1 MPDGVHFIRAD
12 GTPPGAYDVVT
23 GEFDQVVELAYAP
36 ALLQG
41 AFQALAPR
49 AAQWTLISSISAY
62 TPPWRAGGTE
72 YDPLVAVQD
81 LNQYPDVKDAAELS
95 STQALGKRLRIVR
108 PGLIARLGDGS
119 DRLDYWMNRMA
130 VDGPILWSPRVF
142 PAWCS
147 SLTSESWQAP

>member
-1 MPDGVHFIRAD
+1 MTD
-12 GTPPGAYDVVT
+12 
-23 GEFDQVVELAYAP
+23 EFDQVVELAYAP

-41 AFQALAPR
+41 AFQALAHR

-81 LNQYPDVKDAAELS
+81 LSQYPDAKAATELS
-95 STQALGKRLRIVR
+95 STQALGKRLRIVC
-108 PGLIARLGDGS
+108 PGLIARLGDRS
-119 DRLDYWMNRMA
+119 DRLGYRMNRTA
-130 VDGPILWSPRVF
+130 VDGPILWSPRDS

-147 SLTSESWQAP
+147 SLTSETWQAP